1 MLNWWSKSAWH
12 IKISL
17 LDFFHEGPSPNFI
30 TFWVTKLH
38 SLQTLPVWERP
49 SKLLTSYNQENK
61 AHRPKSEPK
70 KQILGSTPNV
80 ELELLQKGHKG
91 TRALTEAANPRAK
104 NQHYWRRAIPAPL
117 PEACVWKCSA
127 VFRRAAAP
135 ASSSSLFRPVC
146 KPAQYFYK
154 GASWANYFCWW
165 FYCFF
170 LKTTIIA
177 GFKLYLFFMCTCFPH
192 WKEHGTIYVI
202 SSDFGDRM
210 TTQSMRL
217 MFLLSEHF

>member
-135 ASSSSLFRPVC
+135 ASSSYLFRPVC
-146 KPAQYFYK
+146 RSAQYFIK
-154 GASWANYFCWW
+154 ELAEQTISVGDFIV
-165 FYCFF
+165 FF
-170 LKTTIIA
+170 SKQLS
-177 GFKLYLFFMCTCFPH
+177 LLDLSCTCFSCAPVFH
-192 WKEHGTIYVI
+192 IERNMAPFMSFRVI
-202 SSDFGDRM
+202 LVIEWQHNQWD
-210 TTQSMRL
+210 
-217 MFLLSEHF
+217 